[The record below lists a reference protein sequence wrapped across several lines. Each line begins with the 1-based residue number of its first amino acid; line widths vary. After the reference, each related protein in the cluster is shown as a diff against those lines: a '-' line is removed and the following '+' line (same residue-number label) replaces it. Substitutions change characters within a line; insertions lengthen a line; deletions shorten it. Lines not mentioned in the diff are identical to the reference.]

1 MKFFTILILA
11 YTCQQEPVQ
20 SKIVFTSAAKCS
32 KAMSALLPPMREL
45 YGDTDAYCQATD
57 VPSSSV
63 RPRARP
69 TS

>member
-1 MKFFTILILA
+1 MKYFTILILA
-11 YTCQQEPVQ
+11 YTCQQEPIQ
-20 SKIVFTSAAKCS
+20 SKIVFTSAKECS

-63 RPRARP
+63 RPKARP
-69 TS
+69 TN